1 MEKNEKNVK
10 MESAEEKD
18 RLLVPL
24 SKTYHFE
31 GEDIEVMDLRGLRDV
46 RADDMIKVSRMMAL
60 NGNVYSNEETSLE
73 YACNLAGSVT
83 GRPIEFYKALEA
95 PDAISLKNRVSGF
108 LFGVI

>member
-10 MESAEEKD
+10 MESMEEKD

-31 GEDIEVMDLRGLRDV
+31 GEDIDVMDLRGLRDV
-46 RADDMIKVSRMMAL
+46 TAADMIKVSRMMSMT
-60 NGNVYSNEETSLE
+60 GNVESNEEMSLE

-83 GRPIEFYKALEA
+83 EHPIEFYKSLKA
-95 PDAISLKNRVSGF
+95 PDAIKLKNRVTGF
-108 LFGVI
+108 FFGAM

>member
-10 MESAEEKD
+10 RESAEEKD

-31 GEDIEVMDLRGLRDV
+31 GEDIDVMDLRGLRDV
-46 RADDMIKVSRMMAL
+46 TAADMIKVSRMMSMA
-60 NGNVYSNEETSLE
+60 GNVESNEETSLE

-83 GRPIEFYKALEA
+83 GRPIEFYKALKA
-95 PDAISLKNRVSGF
+95 PDAIKLKSRVTGF
-108 LFGVI
+108 LFGTI